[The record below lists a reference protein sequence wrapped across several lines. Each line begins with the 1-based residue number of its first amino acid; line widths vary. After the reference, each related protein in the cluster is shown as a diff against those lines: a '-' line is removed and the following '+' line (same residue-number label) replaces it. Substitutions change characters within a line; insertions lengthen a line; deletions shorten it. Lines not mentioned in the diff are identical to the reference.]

1 VSVKV
6 LNRAADSLEN
16 LIKPIIQLVNRVGTV
31 ILLLMVL
38 LLGVNVVLRYIVRKP
53 IKGSVELEEFLLVI
67 LVFFGVAYTA
77 LKKRH
82 IKVDLVLK
90 RLPESTQSIITSI
103 TSVVSLGL
111 CVVMTWQI
119 VVYAQIKWS
128 SSAESVILNLPV
140 FPFILVAAFGS
151 ALLGLAML
159 VEVLRSLAS
168 VGRNRKWPS
177 LVLYSGLVLMLF
189 ISIILLN
196 PPSEAMAFIAF
207 GFLIFFL
214 ALGMHIL
221 FVMLLLGFLG
231 NSYLHGFNAG
241 LHHIGTAPYETIAEY
256 SLCVVAFF
264 VLMGFIASHAGISR
278 DIYSTSHHWL
288 GQLPGG
294 LAMATV
300 WGCAGFGAICGD
312 SFATSAVMGTA
323 ALPEMKRYDYSPK
336 LASGSVAAGG
346 TLGTLIPPSIAMIFY
361 CIITGQSITRL
372 FIAGILP
379 GILLTSMFMAVIFGQ
394 VRLNPRLAPQGPK
407 RRFKEKLISL
417 KGTWAM
423 LFLFVLV
430 IGGIYAGFFTPNE
443 AGAVGACGALLIG
456 LVKREINVKRLNDAL
471 VETGQTVAMLLIILV
486 GAIMLGYFLAAS
498 QAPQLISDFVVG
510 LSVNRYITLALILLV
525 YAFLGCV
532 MNIVPAMIIT
542 LPIFYPTIISLG
554 FDPIWFGV
562 IMVIIINMGM
572 ITPPIGMNVF
582 VIKGVA
588 KDIPLET
595 IFKGIL
601 PFLIAMVFCLIIL
614 TIFPQ
619 IVLFLPGLMK

>member
-1 VSVKV
+1 
-6 LNRAADSLEN
+6 
-16 LIKPIIQLVNRVGTV
+16 
-31 ILLLMVL
+31 MVL
-38 LLGVNVVLRYIVRKP
+38 LLGINVLLRYIIKKP
-53 IKGSVELEEFLLVI
+53 IKGTVELEEFLLVI
-67 LVFFGVAYTA
+67 LVFFGIAYTA
-77 LKKRH
+77 IKKRH

-90 RLPESTQSIITSI
+90 RLPESAQSVI
-103 TSVVSLGL
+103 TSVTSALSIGL

-119 VVYAQIKWS
+119 VVYAQIRWANRAKS
-128 SSAESVILNLPV
+128 IILDLPL
-140 FPFILVAAFGS
+140 FPFIFVAAFGS

-159 VEVLRSLAS
+159 VEFLRSLAKVS
-168 VGRNRKWPS
+168 QNRKWLS
-177 LVLYSGLVLMLF
+177 LGLYFGLVLILF
-189 ISIILLN
+189 ISLVFLH
-196 PPSEAMAFIAF
+196 PPPEAMAFIAF

-231 NSYLHGFNAG
+231 NSYLHGFKAG
-241 LHHIGTAPYETIAEY
+241 LYHIGTAPYETIAEY

-264 VLMGFIASHAGISR
+264 VLMGFIASQAGISR
-278 DIYSTSHHWL
+278 DLYSTSYHWL

-300 WGCAGFGAICGD
+300 LGCAGFGAICGD

-323 ALPEMKRYDYSPK
+323 ALPEMKRYHYNPK
-336 LASGSVAAGG
+336 LATGSVAAGG

-361 CIITGQSITRL
+361 CIITGQSINEL

-379 GILLTSMFMAVIFGQ
+379 GILLTSMFMFVIFGQ
-394 VRLNPRLAPQGPK
+394 VRLNPKLAPPGPK
-407 RRFKEKLISL
+407 RRFKEKIVSL

-423 LFLFVLV
+423 LLLFVLV
-430 IGGIYAGFFTPNE
+430 IGGIYGGFFTPNE

-456 LVKREINVKRLNDAL
+456 LAKREINMRKLNEAL

-498 QAPQLISDFVVG
+498 KAPLVISNFVVD
-510 LSVNRYITLALILLV
+510 LSVNRYLSLSLILLV
-525 YAFLGCV
+525 YTFLGCV

-542 LPIFYPTIISLG
+542 LPVFYPTIIGLG

-601 PFLIAMVFCLIIL
+601 PFLVAMIFCLIIL

-619 IVLFLPGLMK
+619 IVLFLPSLMK

>member
-1 VSVKV
+1 M
-6 LNRAADSLEN
+6 LNRFADSLEN
-16 LIKPIIQLVNRVGTV
+16 LINPVIEFINRIGTV
-31 ILLLMVL
+31 ILLFMVL
-38 LLGVNVVLRYIVRKP
+38 LLGVNVALRYILRKP

-77 LKKRH
+77 VKKRH
-82 IKVDLVLK
+82 IRVDLVLK
-90 RLPESTQSIITSI
+90 RLSESTQAVISSI
-103 TSVVSLGL
+103 TAAMSIGL

-119 VVYAQIKWS
+119 IVYAQIRWATK
-128 SSAESVILNLPV
+128 AESIILNLPL
-140 FPFILVAAFGS
+140 FPFICVAAFGS
-151 ALLGLAML
+151 ALLGLAIL
-159 VEVLRSLAS
+159 IEFLRSLDKVS
-168 VGRNRKWPS
+168 QLKKWLS
-177 LVLYSGLVLMLF
+177 LTIGIGIVLILFCAVLFLR
-189 ISIILLN
+189 
-196 PPSEAMAFIAF
+196 PQPEAMAFIAF
-207 GFLIFFL
+207 GFLILFL

-231 NSYLHGFNAG
+231 NSYIHGISAG

-264 VLMGFIASHAGISR
+264 VLMGFIASQAGISR
-278 DIYSTSHHWL
+278 DIYSTTHHWL

-323 ALPEMKRYDYSPK
+323 ALPEMKRYHYSPK
-336 LASGSVAAGG
+336 LATGSVAAGG

-361 CIITGQSITRL
+361 CIITGQSINKL

-394 VRLNPRLAPQGPK
+394 VRLNPQLAPSGPRK
-407 RRFKEKLISL
+407 NVKEKILSL

-423 LFLFVLV
+423 LSLFVLV

-443 AGAVGACGALLIG
+443 AGAIGACGALLIG
-456 LVKREINVKRLNDAL
+456 LAKREITLSKLNDAL
-471 VETGQTVAMLLIILV
+471 TETGQTVAMLLIILV

-498 QAPQLISDFVVG
+498 KAPLVISEFVVG
-510 LSVNRYITLALILLV
+510 LSVNRYVTLSLILLV

-542 LPIFYPTIISLG
+542 LPIFYPTVIGLG
-554 FDPIWFGV
+554 FDPLWFGV

-588 KDIPLET
+588 KDVPLET

-601 PFLIAMVFCLIIL
+601 PFLAAMIVCLIIL

-619 IVLFLPGLMK
+619 IVLFLPSLMK

>member
-1 VSVKV
+1 M
-6 LNRAADSLEN
+6 EN
-16 LIKPIIQLVNRVGTV
+16 LIKPIIQFVNRVGTI

-38 LLGVNVVLRYIVRKP
+38 LLGTNVILRYIIRKP

-77 LKKRH
+77 IKGRH

-90 RLPESTQSIITSI
+90 RLPESAQSVIATITSAI
-103 TSVVSLGL
+103 SVGL
-111 CVVMTWQI
+111 CVLMTWQI
-119 VVYAQIKWS
+119 SVYAQIKWTTRATS
-128 SSAESVILNLPV
+128 IILDLPL
-140 FPFILVAAFGS
+140 FPFVLVAAFGS
-151 ALLGLAML
+151 ALLGLAMS
-159 VEVLRSLAS
+159 VEFLRSLAS
-168 VGRNRKWPS
+168 VRLNRKFLS
-177 LVLYSGLVLMLF
+177 LGLYCCLILVLF
-189 ISIILLN
+189 ISVVLVDL
-196 PPSEAMAFIAF
+196 PPEALAFIAF
-207 GFLIFFL
+207 VFLIIFL
-214 ALGMHIL
+214 ALGMHIF

-231 NSYLHGFNAG
+231 NIYIHGFKAG
-241 LHHIGTAPYETIAEY
+241 LYHIGTAPYETIADY
-256 SLCVVAFF
+256 GLCVVAFF
-264 VLMGFIASHAGISR
+264 VLMGFIASQAGISR

-323 ALPEMKRYDYSPK
+323 ALPEMKRYRYSPK

-361 CIITGQSITRL
+361 CIITGQSINKL

-379 GILLTSMFMAVIFGQ
+379 GVLLTTMFMFVIFGQ
-394 VRLNPRLAPQGPK
+394 VRLNPSLAPPGPK
-407 RRFKEKLISL
+407 RRLKEKIISL

-423 LFLFVLV
+423 LLLFVLV
-430 IGGIYAGFFTPNE
+430 IGGIYAGLFTPNE

-456 LVKREINVKRLNDAL
+456 LAKREINMRKLNEAL

-486 GAIMLGYFLAAS
+486 GAVMLGYFLAAS
-498 QAPQLISDFVVG
+498 KAPQLISDFVVG
-510 LSVNRYITLALILLV
+510 LSINRYLTLALILLV

-542 LPIFYPTIISLG
+542 LPVFYPAVISLG

-601 PFLIAMVFCLIIL
+601 PFLVAMILCLIVL

-619 IVLFLPGLMK
+619 IVLFLPSLMK

>member
-1 VSVKV
+1 V
-6 LNRAADSLEN
+6 LNKFADSLEN
-16 LIKPIIQLVNRVGTV
+16 FIKPVIHFVNRVGTV
-31 ILLLMVL
+31 ILLFMVL
-38 LLGVNVVLRYIVRKP
+38 FLGINVLLRYIIKRP
-53 IKGSVELEEFLLVI
+53 IKGSVEIEEFLLVI
-67 LVFFGVAYTA
+67 LVFFGMAYTA
-77 LKKRH
+77 IKKRH
-82 IKVDLVLK
+82 IKVDLVLQK
-90 RLPESTQSIITSI
+90 LSESAQSVITSI
-103 TSVVSLGL
+103 TSAISVGL
-111 CVVMTWQI
+111 CIVMTWQI
-119 VVYAQIKWS
+119 IVYAQIKWATR
-128 SSAESVILNLPV
+128 AESIILDLPL
-140 FPFILVAAFGS
+140 FPFIFVAAFGS
-151 ALLGLAML
+151 ALFGLAML
-159 VEVLRSLAS
+159 VEFLRSLAKVS
-168 VGRNRKWPS
+168 QNRKWLSLGLYFS
-177 LVLYSGLVLMLF
+177 LVLILF
-189 ISIILLN
+189 ITVVFLA
-196 PPSEAMAFIAF
+196 PPPEAMAFIAF

-214 ALGMHIL
+214 ALGMHVF

-231 NSYLHGFNAG
+231 NSYLHGFKAG
-241 LHHIGTAPYETIAEY
+241 LHHIGTVPYETIAEY

-264 VLMGFIASHAGISR
+264 VLMGFIASQAGISR

-323 ALPEMKRYDYSPK
+323 ALPEMKRYRYSPK
-336 LASGSVAAGG
+336 LATGSVAAGG

-361 CIITGQSITRL
+361 CIITGQSINEL

-379 GILLTSMFMAVIFGQ
+379 GILLTSMFMLVIFGQ
-394 VRLNPRLAPQGPK
+394 VRLNPQLAPPGPK
-407 RRFKEKLISL
+407 RRFKEKILSL
-417 KGTWAM
+417 KRTWSM
-423 LFLFVLV
+423 LLLFVLV

-456 LVKREINVKRLNDAL
+456 FAKREISMRKLNDAL

-498 QAPQLISDFVVG
+498 KAPLAISNFVVG
-510 LSVNRYITLALILLV
+510 LSANRYLTLALILLV

-542 LPIFYPTIISLG
+542 LPIFYPTIIGLG

-588 KDIPLET
+588 KDVPLET

-601 PFLIAMVFCLIIL
+601 PFLVAMIFCLIIL

-619 IVLFLPGLMK
+619 IVLFLPSLMK

>member
-1 VSVKV
+1 M
-6 LNRAADSLEN
+6 LNRLADSLES
-16 LIKPIIQLVNRVGTV
+16 LIKPIIKFVNRIGTF
-31 ILLLMVL
+31 ILFFMVL
-38 LLGVNVVLRYIVRKP
+38 LLGVNVVLRYIIAKP

-67 LVFFGVAYTA
+67 LVYFGVAYTA

-90 RLPESTQSIITSI
+90 RLPESTQAAIKSI
-103 TSVVSLGL
+103 TSAISVGL
-111 CVVMTWQI
+111 CAVMTWQI
-119 VVYAQIKWS
+119 VVYSQVRWAYKARSI
-128 SSAESVILNLPV
+128 ILDLPL
-140 FPFILVAAFGS
+140 FPFILIAAFGS
-151 ALLGLAML
+151 ALLGLTML
-159 VEVLRSLAS
+159 VEFLRSLAKVS
-168 VGRNRKWPS
+168 QNRKWIS
-177 LVLYSGLVLMLF
+177 LGLNFGSVLILF
-189 ISIILLN
+189 ISVVLLR
-196 PPSEAMAFIAF
+196 PPPETMAFLAF

-214 ALGMHIL
+214 TLGMHIL

-231 NSYLHGFNAG
+231 NSYIHGFKAG

-264 VLMGFIASHAGISR
+264 VLMGFIASQAGISR

-300 WGCAGFGAICGD
+300 WGCAGFGAVCGD

-323 ALPEMKRYDYSPK
+323 ALPEMKRYRYSPE

-361 CIITGQSITRL
+361 CIITGQSINKL

-379 GILLTSMFMAVIFGQ
+379 GILLTSMFIFVIFGK
-394 VRLNPRLAPQGPK
+394 VRLNPRLAPSGPK
-407 RRFKEKLISL
+407 REFKEKIVSL

-423 LFLFVLV
+423 MFLFVLV
-430 IGGIYAGFFTPNE
+430 IGGIYAGLFTPNE

-456 LVKREINVKRLNDAL
+456 LAKREINMKKLNEAL

-486 GAIMLGYFLAAS
+486 GAITLGYFLAAS

-510 LSVNRYITLALILLV
+510 LSVNRYLTLALILLV

-601 PFLIAMVFCLIIL
+601 PFLIAMIICLIIL

-619 IVLFLPGLMK
+619 IVLFLPSLMK